1 MKTAR
6 EISHSMTANSLKSA
20 EEVVPE
26 DTVAAEKQITV
37 GGIKEAEK
45 PAVVVISKDAPM
57 DTMSTQLSILSSDFP
72 ADNPS
77 SRTISF
83 ATRDETEA
91 TQASDSTKQVDLN
104 DFILKAAADNLIV
117 HPSLVTKKGN
127 IDTTMFRAKTKEE
140 IMELDEAMKS
150 GPSSERE
157 RPAQPVQKDKNSMQK
172 PVIKWGDSKS
182 VLYETTSQPTY
193 DDDEVID
200 EPDLYL
206 C

>member
-1 MKTAR
+1 MTQASLAFQLTSSIL
-6 EISHSMTANSLKSA
+6 EISGSTACIADLPDKCACARVVA
-20 EEVVPE
+20 EILHLSQRVR
-26 DTVAAEKQITV
+26 
-37 GGIKEAEK
+37 
-45 PAVVVISKDAPM
+45 
-57 DTMSTQLSILSSDFP
+57 TM
-72 ADNPS
+72 
-77 SRTISF
+77 RTISF

-127 IDTTMFRAKTKEE
+127 IDTAMFRAKTKEE

-172 PVIKWGDSKS
+172 PMIKWGDSKS
-182 VLYETTSQPTY
+182 VVYETTSQPTY
-193 DDDEVID
+193 DDDEVMD